1 MIQGN
6 IDSIRK
12 SVLEQMESMYELRT
26 EYGDFI
32 NSELAETLAVFT
44 DTVGREIAVY
54 IDRGGRVKQIA
65 IGERDRAD
73 LPKTDSRSAEGRL
86 NGLKCIHTHPNGS
99 GALSDIDIQSLRTL
113 KFDAMAAIGV
123 KEGKPVSV
131 QAAFLGEI
139 QQDGSYSVLVSDVFK
154 FRGLPQQTLFEECL
168 EAQRRVQ
175 PLSSTAVETSEKER
189 AILIGLDSSQTS
201 MDELARLA
209 ETAGAEVLES
219 VIQNRAKKDSATLF
233 GSGKVD
239 ELKMLRQR
247 MNANLFI
254 VNDELSGA
262 QQRNLEERLGTK
274 VIDRSMLILD
284 IFAQRAISYE
294 GQLQVE
300 LAMLKY
306 RLPRLIG
313 MGTEMSRIGGGG
325 GIGSH
330 TKGSGEKKLEVD
342 KRYIRARIEELQS
355 KIDEVAK
362 QRNTRRQK
370 RQRDRMPIVALV
382 GYTNAGKST
391 LLNLLSGADVLAED
405 KLFATLDPV
414 SRKVILP
421 DGAEILL
428 IDTVGFIDKLPHE
441 FVDSFRSTLE
451 EAKYADILLH
461 VVDGA
466 AVDAKQQINVVN
478 NVIASLGAED
488 KPMIMVYNKSDKITE
503 LPAEDGGIV
512 ISAANRIGIDRL
524 LEKIS
529 ETVHML
535 KNEVK
540 LIVPYSAGKAL
551 DYLHRGGCV
560 IEESYDAE
568 GTVVAAKLSDE
579 EKGIVLS
586 MGAFVLD

>member
-1 MIQGN
+1 M
-6 IDSIRK
+6 
-12 SVLEQMESMYELRT
+12 
-26 EYGDFI
+26 
-32 NSELAETLAVFT
+32 
-44 DTVGREIAVY
+44 
-54 IDRGGRVKQIA
+54 
-65 IGERDRAD
+65 
-73 LPKTDSRSAEGRL
+73 
-86 NGLKCIHTHPNGS
+86 
-99 GALSDIDIQSLRTL
+99 
-113 KFDAMAAIGV
+113 
-123 KEGKPVSV
+123 
-131 QAAFLGEI
+131 
-139 QQDGSYSVLVSDVFK
+139 
-154 FRGLPQQTLFEECL
+154 
-168 EAQRRVQ
+168 
-175 PLSSTAVETSEKER
+175 
-189 AILIGLDSSQTS
+189 
-201 MDELARLA
+201 
-209 ETAGAEVLES
+209 
-219 VIQNRAKKDSATLF
+219 
-233 GSGKVD
+233 
-239 ELKMLRQR
+239 
-247 MNANLFI
+247 
-254 VNDELSGA
+254 
-262 QQRNLEERLGTK
+262 
-274 VIDRSMLILD
+274 
-284 IFAQRAISYE
+284 
-294 GQLQVE
+294 
-300 LAMLKY
+300 
-306 RLPRLIG
+306 
-313 MGTEMSRIGGGG
+313 
-325 GIGSH
+325 
-330 TKGSGEKKLEVD
+330 
-342 KRYIRARIEELQS
+342 
-355 KIDEVAK
+355 
-362 QRNTRRQK
+362 
-370 RQRDRMPIVALV
+370 
-382 GYTNAGKST
+382 
-391 LLNLLSGADVLAED
+391 SGADVLAED